1 MKDRIKCNINL
12 SLLKYRRII
21 VLQYRRNTYLYLIVH
36 FLENPD
42 LQRPTQA
49 DVLLIRQVAGD
60 LYILLEHL
68 PNCRLLVRSMK
79 INIID
84 IQMIIYKYKLQWI
97 KLLWSFWFGSKW
109 LTWMASTI
117 WGQLPF
123 HLTVREDFSLGC
135 LVCEIIDVLLLDDVI
150 LS

>member
-1 MKDRIKCNINL
+1 MG
-12 SLLKYRRII
+12 
-21 VLQYRRNTYLYLIVH
+21 QYRRNTYLYLIVH

-84 IQMIIYKYKLQWI
+84 IQMIIYKYKLQ
-97 KLLWSFWFGSKW
+97 
-109 LTWMASTI
+109 
-117 WGQLPF
+117 
-123 HLTVREDFSLGC
+123 
-135 LVCEIIDVLLLDDVI
+135 
-150 LS
+150 